1 MTGAEL
7 VKINTPPTS
16 KQCAFNEEF
25 SVNGIIKDSLVPKP
39 NGKITYV
46 VQVDRQDGCELTL
59 LIDPDTGYMAGKYSA
74 ATMVREQSTTCTATM
89 SAVETIGHL
98 PPQAVVLETFA
109 VTFRHKD
116 TLFPLYGP
124 NNKGRDHQGQPQD
137 LDGNSFN
144 QAFIPTDAQKDT
156 RGTTAKHRN
165 QPQAWQFLGVSLAW
179 QHCQPSRTCT
189 DHGSLGSR
197 CKSSFES
204 QLDEISMRAN
214 GELPETIESN
224 YVNPTYEV
232 APAVMINTLLTES
245 NLDGG
250 AGRAYVAGY
259 KHQQPHD
266 FHSTLAQA
274 TASGEA
280 PSMHGG
286 STYANGEE
294 TPVRRRESAAPT
306 ARN

>member
-1 MTGAEL
+1 
-7 VKINTPPTS
+7 
-16 KQCAFNEEF
+16 
-25 SVNGIIKDSLVPKP
+25 
-39 NGKITYV
+39 
-46 VQVDRQDGCELTL
+46 
-59 LIDPDTGYMAGKYSA
+59 MAILG
-74 ATMVREQSTTCTATM
+74 
-89 SAVETIGHL
+89 G
-98 PPQAVVLETFA
+98 
-109 VTFRHKD
+109 
-116 TLFPLYGP
+116 
-124 NNKGRDHQGQPQD
+124 
-137 LDGNSFN
+137 
-144 QAFIPTDAQKDT
+144 
-156 RGTTAKHRN
+156 
-165 QPQAWQFLGVSLAW
+165 FLGLATLSTVAYVYR
-179 QHCQPSRTCT
+179 SRQ
-189 DHGSLGSR
+189 LR
-197 CKSSFES
+197 LKVQAFES

-266 FHSTLAQA
+266 FHNTLAQA